1 MQILKKNN
9 FLRILSSTQRTQK
22 LIIINRFSRPTN
34 YTTNASK
41 DEPVKYSASKY
52 NI

>member
-1 MQILKKNN
+1 MQILKKNY

-22 LIIINRFSRPTN
+22 LIINGSSRPKY

-41 DEPVKYSASKY
+41 DEPVKYSESKY
-52 NI
+52 YN